1 MEKLFLGELVNSSRI
16 LYTPSSFAKSSLC
29 YLQEIGKLSAQ
40 KPHISKRDNLDSF
53 LFFIVTDGEGT
64 LSYNGKIYPLK
75 TGDSVFI
82 DCKNEYS
89 HKTSDNLWSLQW
101 IHFYGNNVQD
111 IYDKY
116 IDRGGQ
122 PVFRTDNPDILV
134 ELWNKIYGFAS
145 SEDYIK
151 DMKIN
156 ECIYS
161 LLTLIMAESWHP
173 ESISSSNSKKQNLLD
188 IKLYL
193 DNNFRE
199 KITLEM
205 LSEIFFINKFY
216 LTRVFKE
223 QFGTTI
229 NSYIIQL
236 RITDAKHMLRFTNK
250 TIEEIGLE
258 CGIGPLHYFS
268 RAFKKIEGISPNE
281 YRKKW

>member
-1 MEKLFLGELVNSSRI
+1 
-16 LYTPSSFAKSSLC
+16 
-29 YLQEIGKLSAQ
+29 
-40 KPHISKRDNLDSF
+40 
-53 LFFIVTDGEGT
+53 
-64 LSYNGKIYPLK
+64 
-75 TGDSVFI
+75 
-82 DCKNEYS
+82 
-89 HKTSDNLWSLQW
+89 
-101 IHFYGNNVQD
+101 
-111 IYDKY
+111 
-116 IDRGGQ
+116 
-122 PVFRTDNPDILV
+122 
-134 ELWNKIYGFAS
+134 
-145 SEDYIK
+145 
-151 DMKIN
+151 
-156 ECIYS
+156 
-161 LLTLIMAESWHP
+161 MAESWHP
-173 ESISSSNSKKQNLLD
+173 ENISSPNSKKQNLLD

-223 QFGTTI
+223 QSGTTI

-268 RAFKKIEGISPNE
+268 RVFKKIEGISPNE